1 MKKNLKTKVT
11 GGKCLID
18 CLINSIEEFIGKKM
32 KIIATGGYAQLLSS
46 AVQKID
52 YVDMQLTLKGINKI
66 YQLNIKDL

>member
-1 MKKNLKTKVT
+1 
-11 GGKCLID
+11 
-18 CLINSIEEFIGKKM
+18 M

-66 YQLNIKDL
+66 NQLNIKDL

>member
-1 MKKNLKTKVT
+1 MESGLFY
-11 GGKCLID
+11 GYKCLING
-18 CLINSIEEFIGKKM
+18 LIDSIEEFFGKRM